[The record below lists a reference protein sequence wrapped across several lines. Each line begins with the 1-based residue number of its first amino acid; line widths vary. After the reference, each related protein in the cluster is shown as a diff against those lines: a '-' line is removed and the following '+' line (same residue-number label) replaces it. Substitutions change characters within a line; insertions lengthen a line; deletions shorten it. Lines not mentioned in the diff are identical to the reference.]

1 MNIVF
6 CFISNLFVSHKDT
19 INLYCIMKSIIEN
32 NVYNSAQVRTL
43 KDKQKNEEDEFF
55 NYDLPK
61 NITTHPKDIESD
73 IRKYKIFMSDN
84 KIFIRRKKEKGND
97 ESYYFQEISN
107 FEIKILQH
115 IQDEKFPIKLLKV
128 KNVFNLEMI
137 FDIPSDLFNTLA
149 SFENSIARQGNFL
162 FTGSVLDF
170 KMLKAYLF
178 DKMGHGH
185 KIDSLGYQIGF
196 QFWLWNNKVN
206 LLNGGSLGI
215 DENGIFTHGGKSF
228 YVPSANKIYANN
240 MSAYLSQKKM
250 IAIESDVSMEMY
262 FQMMLEVHKDYA
274 VSAILFTISSLF
286 QDIIVNEIG
295 NFPILFLYGPGS
307 SGKDQLAECCQS
319 FFGIPQSAI
328 NLEGGASTL
337 KGQIR
342 KFAQFTNIICHLSEY
357 KRGDSKLDGTI
368 KGFWDRRGYEF
379 GTIESKVSTDTVPIL
394 SSTLLTGNE
403 YPESEALIS
412 RLLWLEFQSKTFTL
426 EETKKYD
433 ILKDYTKQ
441 GVSHFTDSLL
451 VNRVL
456 VELNFKSKFRYTK
469 EKFINQFEV
478 KHTRVISN
486 LAVLGATYEIFKDV
500 ISFPFN
506 YNEMIMHFKKCTDS
520 QTRKLNSSSI
530 GTKFWDCFLASLR
543 GNKDDRI
550 VFSRD
555 LRLDGNVLT
564 FQFTSCY
571 NKIQRQWMSQYRE
584 TAPSKVVL
592 QDFIKNDTCF
602 QKEKSSVKYEKGKNA
617 KTSSGYEVD
626 MSKLLIQDEIIRAIE
641 WQIYEQ

>member
-1 MNIVF
+1 MKIESDNGAF
-6 CFISNLFVSHKDT
+6 KSLHAQ
-19 INLYCIMKSIIEN
+19 KSI
-32 NVYNSAQVRTL
+32 
-43 KDKQKNEEDEFF
+43 KKQKEQGAEFF
-55 NYDLPK
+55 YDDLPN
-61 NITTHPKDIESD
+61 NITAHFKDIEND
-73 IRKYKIFMSDN
+73 IKKYKIFMSDN
-84 KIFIRRKKEKGND
+84 RIFIRRKKEKQED
-97 ESYYFQEISN
+97 DSYYYQQISN

-115 IQDEKFPIKLLKV
+115 IQDEKFPIKLLKI
-128 KNVFNLEMI
+128 KNVFNVEKI

-149 SFENSIARQGNFL
+149 SFENSIARQGNYL
-162 FTGSVLDF
+162 FMGSALDF
-170 KMLKAYLF
+170 KMLKSYLF
-178 DKMGHGH
+178 DKMGNGH

-206 LLNGGSLGI
+206 LLNGESLTI
-215 DENGIFTHGGKSF
+215 DENGIFTHNDKSF
-228 YVPSANKIYANN
+228 YVPSANKIYLNN

-250 IAIESDVSMEMY
+250 IAIQSDVSMDIY
-262 FQMMLEVHKDYA
+262 LQMMMEVHKDYSI
-274 VSAILFTISSLF
+274 SAILFTISSLF
-286 QDIIVNEIG
+286 QDIVVNEIG

-426 EETKKYD
+426 EETKNYD
-433 ILKDYTKQ
+433 ILKDYTKK
-441 GVSHFTDSLL
+441 GVSHLTDSILKHRSL
-451 VNRVL
+451 VATT
-456 VELNFKSKFRYTK
+456 FKSKFRDTK
-469 EKFINQFEV
+469 EKFIDQFEV

-486 LAVLGATYEIFKDV
+486 LAVLSATYAIFKDV
-500 ISFPFN
+500 ITFPFT
-506 YNEMIMHFKKCTDS
+506 YNEMIKHFEKCTDN

-530 GTKFWDCFLASLR
+530 GTKFWDCFLASMR

-550 VFSRD
+550 VVFRD
-555 LRLDGNVLT
+555 LRLDGNRLS

-571 NKIQRQWMSQYRE
+571 NKIQRQWMLQYRE

-592 QDFIKNDTCF
+592 QDFIKKDSCF
-602 QKEKSSVKYEKGKNA
+602 QKEVSSIKYEKGKNA
-617 KTSSGYEVD
+617 RNTSGYQIDV
-626 MSKLLIQDEIIRAIE
+626 SKLLIQDEIINAIE
-641 WQIYEQ
+641 WQICEQ

>member
-1 MNIVF
+1 MKIESDNGVF
-6 CFISNLFVSHKDT
+6 KSLHAQ
-19 INLYCIMKSIIEN
+19 KSI
-32 NVYNSAQVRTL
+32 
-43 KDKQKNEEDEFF
+43 KKQKEQGAEFF
-55 NYDLPK
+55 YDDLPN
-61 NITTHPKDIESD
+61 NITAHFKDIEND
-73 IRKYKIFMSDN
+73 IKKYKIFMSDN
-84 KIFIRRKKEKGND
+84 RIFIRRKKEKQED
-97 ESYYFQEISN
+97 DSYYYQQISN

-115 IQDEKFPIKLLKV
+115 IQDEKFPIKLLKI
-128 KNVFNLEMI
+128 KNVFNVEKI

-149 SFENSIARQGNFL
+149 SFENSIARQGNYL
-162 FTGSVLDF
+162 FTGSALDF
-170 KMLKAYLF
+170 KMLKSYLF
-178 DKMGHGH
+178 DKMGNGH

-206 LLNGGSLGI
+206 LLNGESLTI
-215 DENGIFTHGGKSF
+215 DENGIFTHNDKSF
-228 YVPSANKIYANN
+228 YVPSANKIYLNN

-250 IAIESDVSMEMY
+250 IAIQSDVSMDIY
-262 FQMMLEVHKDYA
+262 LQMMMEVHKDYSI
-274 VSAILFTISSLF
+274 SAILFTISSLF
-286 QDIIVNEIG
+286 QDIVVNEIG

-426 EETKKYD
+426 EETKNYD
-433 ILKDYTKQ
+433 TLKDYTKK
-441 GVSHFTDSLL
+441 GVSHLTDSILKHRSL
-451 VNRVL
+451 VATT
-456 VELNFKSKFRYTK
+456 FKSKFRDTK
-469 EKFINQFEV
+469 EKFIDQFEV

-486 LAVLGATYEIFKDV
+486 LAVLAATYAIFKDV
-500 ISFPFN
+500 ITFPFT
-506 YNEMIMHFKKCTDS
+506 YNEMIKHFEKCTDN

-530 GTKFWDCFLASLR
+530 GTKFWDCFLASMR

-550 VFSRD
+550 VVFRD
-555 LRLDGNVLT
+555 LRLDGNRLS

-571 NKIQRQWMSQYRE
+571 NKIQRQWMLQYRE

-592 QDFIKNDTCF
+592 QDFIKKDSCF
-602 QKEKSSVKYEKGKNA
+602 QKEVSSIKYEKGKNA
-617 KTSSGYEVD
+617 RNTSGYQIDV
-626 MSKLLIQDEIIRAIE
+626 SKLLIQDEIINAIE
-641 WQIYEQ
+641 WQICEQ

>member
-1 MNIVF
+1 MKIESDNGAF
-6 CFISNLFVSHKDT
+6 KSLHAQ
-19 INLYCIMKSIIEN
+19 KSI
-32 NVYNSAQVRTL
+32 
-43 KDKQKNEEDEFF
+43 KKQKEQAAEFF
-55 NYDLPK
+55 YNDLPN
-61 NITTHPKDIESD
+61 NITAHFKDIEND
-73 IRKYKIFMSDN
+73 IKKYKIFMSDN
-84 KIFIRRKKEKGND
+84 RIFIRRKKEKQED
-97 ESYYFQEISN
+97 DSYYYQQISN

-115 IQDEKFPIKLLKV
+115 IQDEKFPIKLLKI
-128 KNVFNLEMI
+128 KNVFNVEKI

-149 SFENSIARQGNFL
+149 SFENSIARQGNYL
-162 FTGSVLDF
+162 FMGSALDF
-170 KMLKAYLF
+170 KMLKSYLF
-178 DKMGHGH
+178 DKMGNGH

-206 LLNGGSLGI
+206 LLNGESLTI
-215 DENGIFTHGGKSF
+215 DENGIFTHNDKSF
-228 YVPSANKIYANN
+228 YVPSANKIYLNN
-240 MSAYLSQKKM
+240 MSAYLPQKKM
-250 IAIESDVSMEMY
+250 IAIQSDVSMDIY
-262 FQMMLEVHKDYA
+262 LQMMMEVHKDYSI
-274 VSAILFTISSLF
+274 SAILFTISSLF
-286 QDIIVNEIG
+286 QDIVVNEIG

-426 EETKKYD
+426 EETKNYD
-433 ILKDYTKQ
+433 TLKDYTKK
-441 GVSHFTDSLL
+441 GVSHLTDSILKHRSL
-451 VNRVL
+451 VATT
-456 VELNFKSKFRYTK
+456 FKSKFRDTK
-469 EKFINQFEV
+469 EKFIDQFEV

-486 LAVLGATYEIFKDV
+486 LAVLAATYAIFKDV
-500 ISFPFN
+500 ITFPFT
-506 YNEMIMHFKKCTDS
+506 YNEMIKHFEKCTDN

-530 GTKFWDCFLASLR
+530 GTKFWDCFLASMR

-550 VFSRD
+550 VVFRD
-555 LRLDGNVLT
+555 LRLDGNRLS

-571 NKIQRQWMSQYRE
+571 NKIQRQWMLQYRE

-592 QDFIKNDTCF
+592 QDFIKKDACF
-602 QKEKSSVKYEKGKNA
+602 QKEVSSIKYEKGKNA
-617 KTSSGYEVD
+617 RNTSGYQIDV
-626 MSKLLIQDEIIRAIE
+626 SKLLIQDEIINAIE
-641 WQIYEQ
+641 WQICEQ

>member
-1 MNIVF
+1 MKIESDNGAF
-6 CFISNLFVSHKDT
+6 KSLHAQ
-19 INLYCIMKSIIEN
+19 KSI
-32 NVYNSAQVRTL
+32 
-43 KDKQKNEEDEFF
+43 KKQEEQGAEFF
-55 NYDLPK
+55 YDDLPN
-61 NITTHPKDIESD
+61 NITAHFKDIEND
-73 IRKYKIFMSDN
+73 IKKYKIFMSDN
-84 KIFIRRKKEKGND
+84 RIFIRRKKEKQED
-97 ESYYFQEISN
+97 DSYYYQQISN

-115 IQDEKFPIKLLKV
+115 IQDEKFPIKLLKI
-128 KNVFNLEMI
+128 KNVFNVEKI

-149 SFENSIARQGNFL
+149 SFENSIARQGNYL
-162 FTGSVLDF
+162 FMGSALDF
-170 KMLKAYLF
+170 KMLKSYLF
-178 DKMGHGH
+178 DKMGNGH

-206 LLNGGSLGI
+206 LLNGESLTI
-215 DENGIFTHGGKSF
+215 DENGIFTHNDKSF
-228 YVPSANKIYANN
+228 YVPSANKIYLNN
-240 MSAYLSQKKM
+240 MSAYLPQKKM
-250 IAIESDVSMEMY
+250 IAIQSDVSMDIY
-262 FQMMLEVHKDYA
+262 LQMMMEVHKDYSI
-274 VSAILFTISSLF
+274 SAILFTISSLF
-286 QDIIVNEIG
+286 QDIVVNEIG

-426 EETKKYD
+426 EETKNYD
-433 ILKDYTKQ
+433 TLKDYTKK
-441 GVSHFTDSLL
+441 GVSHLTDSILKHRSL
-451 VNRVL
+451 VATT
-456 VELNFKSKFRYTK
+456 FKSKFRDTK
-469 EKFINQFEV
+469 EKFIDQFEV

-486 LAVLGATYEIFKDV
+486 LAVLAATYAIFKDV
-500 ISFPFN
+500 ITFPFT
-506 YNEMIMHFKKCTDS
+506 YNEMIKHFEKCTDN

-530 GTKFWDCFLASLR
+530 GTKFWDCFLASMR

-550 VFSRD
+550 VVFRD
-555 LRLDGNVLT
+555 LRLDGNRLS

-571 NKIQRQWMSQYRE
+571 NKIQRQWMLQYRE

-592 QDFIKNDTCF
+592 QDFIKKDSCF
-602 QKEKSSVKYEKGKNA
+602 QKEVSSIKYEKGKNA
-617 KTSSGYEVD
+617 RNTSGYQIDV
-626 MSKLLIQDEIIRAIE
+626 SKLLIQDEIINAIE
-641 WQIYEQ
+641 WQICEQ

>member
-1 MNIVF
+1 MKIAIDNGVSTSLHAHS
-6 CFISNLFVSHKDT
+6 SNK
-19 INLYCIMKSIIEN
+19 
-32 NVYNSAQVRTL
+32 
-43 KDKQKNEEDEFF
+43 KQKKEEDEFF
-55 NYDLPK
+55 HDDLPK
-61 NITTHPKDIESD
+61 NITAHFKDIESD

-84 KIFIRRKKEKGND
+84 KIFIRRKKEKGDD

-115 IQDEKFPIKLLKV
+115 IQDEKFPIKLLKI
-128 KNVFNLEMI
+128 KNVFNLEKI

-149 SFENSIARQGNFL
+149 SFENSIARQGNYL
-162 FTGSVLDF
+162 FMGSALDF
-170 KMLKAYLF
+170 KMLKAYLL
-178 DKMGHGH
+178 DKMGHGY

-206 LLNGGSLGI
+206 LLDGSSLVL

-228 YVPSANKIYANN
+228 YVPSANKIYLNN

-250 IAIESDVSMEMY
+250 IAIDSDVSMDKY
-262 FQMMLEVHKDYA
+262 FQMMMEVHKDYA
-274 VSAILFTISSLF
+274 ISAILFTISSLF

-451 VNRVL
+451 INRSL
-456 VELNFKSKFRYTK
+456 VELNFKSKFRHTK
-469 EKFINQFEV
+469 EKFIDQFEV

-500 ISFPFN
+500 VSFPFT
-506 YNEMIMHFKKCTDS
+506 YSEMLKHFERCTDN

-530 GTKFWDCFLASLR
+530 GTKFWDCFLASMR

-550 VFSRD
+550 VVFRD
-555 LRLDGNVLT
+555 LRLDGNRLS

-571 NKIQRQWMSQYRE
+571 NKIQRQWMLQYRE

-592 QDFIKNDTCF
+592 QDFIKKDTCF
-602 QKEKSSVKYEKGKNA
+602 QKEVSSIKYEKGKNA
-617 KTSSGYEVD
+617 RTTSGYQIDV
-626 MSKLLIQDEIIRAIE
+626 SKLLIQDEIISAIE
-641 WQIYEQ
+641 WQICEQ

>member
-1 MNIVF
+1 MKIESDNGAF
-6 CFISNLFVSHKDT
+6 KSLHAQ
-19 INLYCIMKSIIEN
+19 KSI
-32 NVYNSAQVRTL
+32 
-43 KDKQKNEEDEFF
+43 KKQEEQGAEFF
-55 NYDLPK
+55 YDDLPN
-61 NITTHPKDIESD
+61 NITAHFKDIEND
-73 IRKYKIFMSDN
+73 IKKYKIFMSDN
-84 KIFIRRKKEKGND
+84 RIFIRRKKEKQED
-97 ESYYFQEISN
+97 DSYYYQQISN

-115 IQDEKFPIKLLKV
+115 IQDEKFPIKLLKI
-128 KNVFNLEMI
+128 KNVFNVEKI

-149 SFENSIARQGNFL
+149 SFENSIARQGNYL
-162 FTGSVLDF
+162 FMGSALDF
-170 KMLKAYLF
+170 KILKSYLF
-178 DKMGHGH
+178 DKMGNGH

-206 LLNGGSLGI
+206 LLNGESLTI
-215 DENGIFTHGGKSF
+215 DENGIFTHNDKSF
-228 YVPSANKIYANN
+228 YVPSANKIYLNN

-250 IAIESDVSMEMY
+250 IAIQSDVSMDIY
-262 FQMMLEVHKDYA
+262 LQMMMEVHKDYSI
-274 VSAILFTISSLF
+274 SAILFTISSLF
-286 QDIIVNEIG
+286 QDIVVNEIG

-426 EETKKYD
+426 EETKNYD
-433 ILKDYTKQ
+433 TLKDYTKK
-441 GVSHFTDSLL
+441 GVSHLTDSILKHRSL
-451 VNRVL
+451 VATT
-456 VELNFKSKFRYTK
+456 FKSKFRDTK
-469 EKFINQFEV
+469 EKFIDQFEV

-486 LAVLGATYEIFKDV
+486 LAVLAATYAIFKDV
-500 ISFPFN
+500 ITFPFT
-506 YNEMIMHFKKCTDS
+506 YNEMIKHFEKCTDN

-530 GTKFWDCFLASLR
+530 GTKFWDCFLASMR

-550 VFSRD
+550 VVFRD
-555 LRLDGNVLT
+555 LRLDGNRLS

-571 NKIQRQWMSQYRE
+571 NKIQRQWMLQYRE

-592 QDFIKNDTCF
+592 QDFIKKDSCF
-602 QKEKSSVKYEKGKNA
+602 QKEVSSIKYEKGKNA
-617 KTSSGYEVD
+617 RNTSGYQIDV
-626 MSKLLIQDEIIRAIE
+626 SKLLIQDEIINAIE
-641 WQIYEQ
+641 WQICEQ